1 MGEMRVFIC
10 IFTCR
15 CIKKLWKN
23 IEETK
28 NRGDFRRMEVG
39 TGQRARIGGNI
50 LLVWD
55 ANNTIYQ
62 KSKYTRKREGRNRKR
77 DGEGDR

>member
-1 MGEMRVFIC
+1 
-10 IFTCR
+10 
-15 CIKKLWKN
+15 
-23 IEETK
+23 
-28 NRGDFRRMEVG
+28 MEVG

-62 KSKYTRKREGRNRKR
+62 KPKYTGKREGRNRKR
-77 DGEGDR
+77 EGEGHR